1 MNAIHGYTRTVMET
15 ARDVLTPKARAALLR
30 AHEKTLS
37 YGVRALVSPAPA
49 LRLVI
54 VLGEA
59 HLKLGPASRLGKD
72 VVENIALRGVETFQS
87 KEVFSGKA
95 LRWLIYL
102 PRIALRLVTL
112 GLVKDSTIVDAKQ
125 ASHGFTVEIERA
137 KSMPTSLHVAATYMT
152 VMFGMMFAQLA
163 LGIANFVIPGIIALF
178 GWLVFAVMVLQ
189 AHMALLIPALILRR
203 HKWSWLIHPLT
214 AILTARDTLMADGTV
229 RMLEDHPDAGPAL
242 VILGRAHMPGY
253 ERELTERYGFRRV
266 SFP

>member
-1 MNAIHGYTRTVMET
+1 MET

-30 AHEKTLS
+30 AHEKSLS
-37 YGVRALVSPAPA
+37 FGVRALVGPAPES
-49 LRLVI
+49 RLVI

-59 HLKLGPASRLGKD
+59 HLKLGPASLLGKD
-72 VVENIALRGVETFQS
+72 IVESIALRGVETFQS

-102 PRIALRLVTL
+102 PRIVLRVLTL

-137 KSMPTSLHVAATYMT
+137 KSMPISLHIAATYMT
-152 VMFGMMFAQLA
+152 VMFSIMFAQLA
-163 LGIANFVIPGIIALF
+163 LGIANFVVPGVIVLF
-178 GWLVFAVMVLQ
+178 GWLLFAAMILQ
-189 AHMALLIPALILRR
+189 AHMALLIPALLLRR

-229 RMLEDHPDAGPAL
+229 RMLADHPNAGPAL
-242 VILGRAHMPGY
+242 VILGRAHMPGFQ
-253 ERELTERYGFRRV
+253 RELEERYGFRRV
-266 SFP
+266 LFP